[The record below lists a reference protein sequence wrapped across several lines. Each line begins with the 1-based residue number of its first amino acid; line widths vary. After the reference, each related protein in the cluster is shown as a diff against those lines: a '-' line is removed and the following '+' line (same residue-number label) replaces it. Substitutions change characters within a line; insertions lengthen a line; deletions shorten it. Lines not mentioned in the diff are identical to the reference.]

1 LYDVNGVMPGGPGV
15 VYGGLV
21 VGVPVAGVVVYGG
34 LVFGDDPVGVVGVT
48 GAGVEEPPTVT
59 ESFMPALQCPGMLQM
74 K

>member
-1 LYDVNGVMPGGPGV
+1 
-15 VYGGLV
+15 
-21 VGVPVAGVVVYGG
+21 VGMYGG